1 MPAIIRINVFFFRIL
16 LIIPSNILFLV
27 FILIVYFF
35 CIFSVNSLLN
45 ITFNIYSLFCNVNF
59 SGRILI
65 GMDISKELGMKI
77 RYYRKEKEIT
87 QEKLAE
93 LCGFH
98 PTYIGQLERGE
109 KNASIETLYRVSR
122 GLNIS
127 MCSLLDEIECS
138 FDRQDELNVP
148 LSIYHQLLSIPPRN
162 QERVYKIIQE
172 ILELSMNCRT

>member
-1 MPAIIRINVFFFRIL
+1 
-16 LIIPSNILFLV
+16 
-27 FILIVYFF
+27 
-35 CIFSVNSLLN
+35 
-45 ITFNIYSLFCNVNF
+45 
-59 SGRILI
+59 
-65 GMDISKELGMKI
+65 MDISKELGMKI

-138 FDRQDELNVP
+138 FDRQEELNVP